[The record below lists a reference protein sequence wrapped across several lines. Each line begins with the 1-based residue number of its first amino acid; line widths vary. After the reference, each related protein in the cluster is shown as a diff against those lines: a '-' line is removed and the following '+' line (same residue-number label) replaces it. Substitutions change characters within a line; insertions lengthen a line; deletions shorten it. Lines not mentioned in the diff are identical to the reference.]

1 VIFVPDIGKRIK
13 EKRIELGIT
22 QEDLASKLGYKS
34 KTTIAKIENGTNDIT
49 QSRVVDFANALNTT
63 PAYLMGWEDS
73 ESQSIPILN
82 KKDERDIAKRLE
94 QTLDQLE
101 SDQDG
106 LMFSGEPLD
115 DQTRELLKASLQ
127 NSITIAK
134 INAKQ
139 KFTPK
144 KYRDKK

>member
-1 VIFVPDIGKRIK
+1 MDKIDALCNYFGISRSDL
-13 EKRIELGIT
+13 IE
-22 QEDLASKLGYKS
+22 DKS
-34 KTTIAKIENGTNDIT
+34 NKTIE
-49 QSRVVDFANALNTT
+49 
-63 PAYLMGWEDS
+63 
-73 ESQSIPILN
+73 LN
-82 KKDERDIAKRLE
+82 KKDERDIAKRLSR
-94 QTLDQLE
+94 LDQLE

-144 KYRDKK
+144 KYRDKNKRK

>member
-1 VIFVPDIGKRIK
+1 MGNFQNILKSLRTSQGLTQDALAKKLKISRSTIGMYENGAREPDF
-13 EKRIELGIT
+13 ETLELIA
-22 QEDLASKLGYKS
+22 DFFNVDIDYLLGRTL
-34 KTTIAKIENGTNDIT
+34 KTTYIPLTETH
-49 QSRVVDFANALNTT
+49 SAL
-63 PAYLMGWEDS
+63 S
-73 ESQSIPILN
+73 
-82 KKDERDIAKRLE
+82 KRDEKDIAKRLE

-115 DQTRELLKASLQ
+115 DETRELLKASLQ

-144 KYRDKK
+144 KYRK